1 MVSYGMFEDRSNWY
15 VGGPAI
21 CPGRF
26 LAKNIIMFTCA
37 ALISEFDIVP
47 TGDVDLTDLDMS
59 RYGLGVVRPKAPV
72 PVRIRRQ
79 MDSYLN
85 LYTQPHADMVYAA
98 ST

>member
-72 PVRIRRQ
+72 PVRIRR
-79 MDSYLN
+79 
-85 LYTQPHADMVYAA
+85 VYKGKARRGV
-98 ST
+98 